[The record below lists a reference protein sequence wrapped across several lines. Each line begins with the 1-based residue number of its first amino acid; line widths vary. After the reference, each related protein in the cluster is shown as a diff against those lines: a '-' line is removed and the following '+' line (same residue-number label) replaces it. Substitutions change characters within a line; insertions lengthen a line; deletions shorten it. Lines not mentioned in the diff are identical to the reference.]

1 MNILMDVYAVL
12 TDPNTEAQLVILK
25 EGRKEG
31 QSDSFLPIWVG
42 AAEANAIRLAMEK
55 ITIPRPLTHDLLREL
70 LTHLNVQLEKTVIHD
85 VQRNTYYASLY
96 LTPVLNGTPPI
107 TFLGDGMES
116 LKTEM
121 AEAFPREKKAAA
133 SLQIDA
139 RPSDAIV
146 LSLRCGTPIYVE
158 KEVLDQQDD
167 NSKLSEWLAQIRP
180 KDTEP
185 SS

>member
-1 MNILMDVYAVL
+1 MHVLMDVYAVL

-25 EGRKEG
+25 EG

-42 AAEANAIRLAMEK
+42 ASEANAIRLAMEK

-70 LTHLNVQLEKTVIHD
+70 LTHLHVQLEKVVIHD
-85 VQRNTYYASLY
+85 VQRNTYYASLH
-96 LTPVLNGTPPI
+96 LKPVLNGGAPI

-116 LKTEM
+116 FKTEVT
-121 AEAFPREKKAAA
+121 EAVPHGKKTEG

-158 KEVLDQQDD
+158 KEVLDQQDN
-167 NSKLSEWLAQIRP
+167 NSSLSKWLAQIRP
-180 KDTEP
+180 KDTEG
-185 SS
+185 